1 MPIKI
6 PKNLPANDVMAEE
19 NIFVMEEGRASAQD
33 IRPLRVAVLNLMP
46 TKITTETQIIR
57 VLSNTPLQIELT
69 LLTMETHRSLN
80 TPEEHMSAFY
90 RKFSEVKH
98 ERFDGLIITGAPVEQ
113 MPFEEVDYW
122 DELCEIMEWSTT
134 HVYSTFHLCWG
145 AFAGLYYHYGI
156 PKHDLP
162 AKLFGVYPHT
172 VDKKN
177 SMLFRG
183 FDDIFNVPQ
192 SRHTTIW
199 REEIEAV
206 PELKILSSSK
216 EAGVFAISTK
226 HGRQIFIT
234 GHTEY
239 DADTLYHE
247 YKRDLDAGLPIEKPV
262 NYFPN
267 DRVTKR
273 PPNTWRSCA
282 NLLYSNWIN
291 YFVYQET
298 PYDLAEIDTIA
309 EKKNK
314 K

>member
-6 PKNLPANDVMAEE
+6 PNDLPAARVLNSE
-19 NIFVMEEGRASAQD
+19 NIFVMKETRANTQA
-33 IRPLRVAVLNLMP
+33 IRPLHILLLNLMP
-46 TKITTETQIIR
+46 KKIETETQLCR
-57 VLSNTPLQIELT
+57 LLGNTPLQIELELIMT
-69 LLTMETHRSLN
+69 QSHKSTH
-80 TPEEHMSAFY
+80 TPEDHMLSFY
-90 RKFSEVKH
+90 WE
-98 ERFDGLIITGAPVEQ
+98 
-113 MPFEEVDYW
+113 
-122 DELCEIMEWSTT
+122 ELCEIMEWSTT

-199 REEIEAV
+199 REEVEAV
-206 PELKILSSSK
+206 PELKVLSSSE
-216 EAGVFAISTK
+216 EAGVFAIATK

-239 DADTLYHE
+239 DADTLYNE